1 VIPWLDRTPQ
11 PEVDMPNGQ
20 ELTDFQKHVL
30 TQIHELKKAVCALA
44 EEIGVELEICEGD
57 RDPTGTGGG
66 GPGD

>member
-1 VIPWLDRTPQ
+1 
-11 PEVDMPNGQ
+11 MPNGQ

-44 EEIGVELEICEGD
+44 ESVGIELEICEGE
-57 RDPTGTGGG
+57 RGDPTGTGGG